1 MMPSIAL
8 RISFGAAAA
17 LASMTLAPSA
27 FSAPSPPH
35 GSHPRLFLTAPTMA
49 ALKAKVGVS
58 GSAAARVVE
67 HCKSS
72 LAKPS
77 DFQRNDNWEWSFVTA
92 SCAMAFQLTG
102 DPAMAAQGIKFW
114 NALMDDYESL
124 GDGAGGDTVIQHD
137 GGYYIREHGP
147 YAALAY
153 DWLHD
158 APGVDDALRAKARGR
173 FKAWVDWYADQ
184 GYLKDTAGSNY
195 HAGYVFAKALIAV
208 AAAGEDGGVSD
219 AYFAQVSDV
228 HLGKEIIKGGLAKT
242 GVLTGS
248 DWPEGWQYGPLSVLE
263 YALTARAIEEHGGS
277 FPEMHA
283 WASDLTLD
291 YLYAVPPNKSGVF
304 TDGDVDNDQPVAL
317 LNARTL
323 IATMAGLGS
332 DQAAGFA
339 SSFRASPAVTLHE
352 DCAVFDALAEARG
365 AAPVDMETTKP
376 SLYYVAPGTRKLYA
390 RSKWNDKAATWA
402 FFTAAPRLVPD
413 HQHVDASN
421 FAFVRGADWLIADP
435 SPYGSLS
442 SLTSNT
448 LTVDSNTIEAQDK
461 PSQSVWENA
470 SELLWARG
478 ATSGIA
484 AARADL
490 SGAFAG
496 TNGTKSDVPFAR
508 RDWVFLP
515 EGDVVVLDR
524 ARTDDSSRKMHVRF
538 RTTANLALSSSA
550 PYVANGGVGG
560 SALFIHAV
568 KLSDGAPQLRK
579 VVGNGTCDGIPY
591 GKCEA
596 SRFPVTEYFVD
607 VPGPNPVAIHVMDG
621 LGPSDQGPIV
631 AAMNDSSIEATPGQN
646 DAVVGALVRRG
657 GLATFVVASSGKD
670 GIAGASMT
678 YVVPGDAASRQV
690 VFDAPEDASGKSS
703 VTTAS
708 KDGHCTITINAAK
721 PGAGVA
727 FEGHPLMFGVSK
739 ASDGCKTTE
748 DVAVAPGSVVGG
760 GGAAGNGDHGG
771 AASGGGS
778 DDSGCGCGLVGSGA
792 PLPSWLGVV
801 GIGSAM
807 LTAVGV
813 SRRRRRRRAT
823 PAVSRR

>member
-1 MMPSIAL
+1 MKPSIAL
-8 RISFGAAAA
+8 RISAGVAAT
-17 LASMTLAPSA
+17 LASFALEPVAVAAPA
-27 FSAPSPPH
+27 PPH
-35 GSHPRLFLTAPTMA
+35 GGHPRLFLTAPTMS
-49 ALKAKVGVS
+49 ALKAKVAS
-58 GSAAARVVE
+58 PGSAAARVVE
-67 HCKSS
+67 HCKST

-92 SCAMAFQLTG
+92 SCAMAYQLTG

-173 FKAWVDWYADQ
+173 FKAWVDWYAAQ
-184 GYLKDTAGSNY
+184 GYLKDTPGSNY

-219 AYFAQVSDV
+219 AYFAQVNDLHV
-228 HLGKEIIKGGLAKT
+228 GQEIIKGGLGGHGKT
-242 GVLTGS
+242 GVLAGS

-263 YALTARAIEEHGGS
+263 YALTARALEEHGAS

-339 SSFRASPAVTLHE
+339 SSFRANAAITLHE

-390 RSKWNDKAATWA
+390 RSKWNDKTATWA

-478 ATSGIA
+478 ASSGIA

-515 EGDVVVLDR
+515 EGDMVVLDR
-524 ARTDDSSRKMHVRF
+524 ARTDDPSRKMHVRF

-550 PYVANGGVGG
+550 PYVAHGGVGE

-568 KLSDGAPQLRK
+568 KLSDGAPTLRK
-579 VVGNGTCDGIPY
+579 VAGNGTCDGVPY
-591 GKCEA
+591 GSCEA
-596 SRFPVTEYFVD
+596 SRFPVTEYVVD
-607 VPGPNPVAIHVMDG
+607 VPGPEPVAIHVMDG
-621 LGPSDQGPIV
+621 LGPADQGPV
-631 AAMNDSSIEATPGQN
+631 ALAMNDASIEATPGQN

-657 GLATFVVASSGKD
+657 GLSTFVVASSGKD
-670 GIAGASMT
+670 GKAGASMT
-678 YVVPGDAASRQV
+678 YVVPADAASRHV

-703 VTTAS
+703 VTAAA
-708 KDGHCTITINAAK
+708 KDGHCAITITAG
-721 PGAGVA
+721 GASA
-727 FEGHPLMFGVSK
+727 FVGRPLMFNVGR
-739 ASDGCKTTE
+739 ASDACKTTE
-748 DVAVAPGSVVGG
+748 DAPVAPGSVIGG

-771 AASGGGS
+771 SAGGGGGGS
-778 DDSGCGCGLVGSGA
+778 DDSGCGCGLAGA
-792 PLPSWLGVV
+792 PSAPWGGLAGGGIAMMAALGVTV
-801 GIGSAM
+801 
-807 LTAVGV
+807 
-813 SRRRRRRRAT
+813 RRRRRRA
-823 PAVSRR
+823 